1 MADRFDSED
10 ISHLMNIGVG
20 KKVLVI
26 DDDKYARS
34 ISKKILREFKYEV
47 EVVGDGIE
55 GLKVMLE
62 FHPDVVLLDLMMP
75 GTSGIEVLKKKRK
88 LPELDDIQVIMVSAY
103 SEVKQVQ
110 AALLLG
116 VADYILK
123 PVTPSKM
130 INRIMRVLQS
140 ETPFETKNEGL
151 IKPLDGRTHLLLLSP
166 NQNFHEQFRSGLPEI
181 YKINIVPFIDDLQEY
196 YSSSF
201 SEFILAEQAF
211 LDILNAGKLNSILNR
226 IDKNEIIKPYLYFE
240 SNLDQSEIDEYLQQ
254 GFINCIRKPENPD
267 DLLSLMNETLEVNL
281 IEVITAEN
289 DVTILKRKPVKT
301 IAAGREVTRIVEEL
315 SHNGVKKFIIDLSVL
330 ESIELEEI
338 RHMSKFSN
346 YQTRMGIKVNFV
358 ITSDKVHKSFIE
370 FIETA
375 NISISD
381 SVESAI
387 EKLD

>member
-1 MADRFDSED
+1 MADRFDPED

-47 EVVGDGIE
+47 EVVGDGIK

-88 LPELDDIQVIMVSAY
+88 LTELDDIQVIMVSAY

-110 AALLLG
+110 TALSLG

-123 PVTPSKM
+123 PVTPSKI
-130 INRIMRVLQS
+130 INRIMKVLQS
-140 ETPFETKNEGL
+140 ETPFESKNEGL
-151 IKPLDGRTHLLLLSP
+151 IKPLDGKTHLLLLSP

-181 YKINIVPFIDDLQEY
+181 YKINTVPFVDDLQEY

-211 LDILNAGKLNSILNR
+211 LDILNAGKLNSTLNS
-226 IDKNEIIKPYLYFE
+226 IDKNKVIKPYLYFE

-254 GFINCIRKPENPD
+254 GFFNCIRKPENPD

-338 RHMSKFSN
+338 WHMSKFSN

-358 ITSDKVHKSFIE
+358 ITSEKVHKSFIE
-370 FIETA
+370 FVETE
-375 NISISD
+375 NVSISD
-381 SVESAI
+381 SIESAMK
-387 EKLD
+387 KLD

>member
-1 MADRFDSED
+1 MADRFDPED

-47 EVVGDGIE
+47 EVVGDGIK

-88 LPELDDIQVIMVSAY
+88 LTELDDIQVIMVSAY

-110 AALLLG
+110 TALSLG

-123 PVTPSKM
+123 PVTPSKI
-130 INRIMRVLQS
+130 INRIMKVLQS
-140 ETPFETKNEGL
+140 ETPFESKNEGL
-151 IKPLDGRTHLLLLSP
+151 IKPLDGKTHLLLLSP

-181 YKINIVPFIDDLQEY
+181 YKINTVPFVDDLQEY

-211 LDILNAGKLNSILNR
+211 LDILNAGKLNSTLNS
-226 IDKNEIIKPYLYFE
+226 IDKNKVIKPYLYFE

-254 GFINCIRKPENPD
+254 GFFNCIRKPENPD

-338 RHMSKFSN
+338 WHMSKFSN

-358 ITSDKVHKSFIE
+358 ITSEKVHKSFIE
-370 FIETA
+370 FIETE
-375 NISISD
+375 NVSISD
-381 SVESAI
+381 SVESAM
-387 EKLD
+387 EKLN